1 MKKSLQKKADSIRS
15 FFSREKQD
23 LSNTLLA
30 KGETR
35 LPTFTA
41 LSFMLVVLI
50 PDYFSTVLTF
60 VGFVSVLRKKFAP
73 QNQPRFG
80 ALGISILVYMAWMI
94 VGFFYSSSLVSSFF
108 TLGLWALVFTK
119 YYFINKA
126 ATNKKII
133 DSAMYCGGIGAGI
146 AGAIGIGQMVLYHA
160 DRFLENRFGIGHIM
174 LGEGSLEIGLS
185 TVFNPF
191 WRFINIIMELIVY
204 ILPDFLKDLMP
215 STTFHDFETR
225 ACGTL
230 TNPLFFATIEIM
242 LIPFAAYLFLCSPK
256 LKTRLIGLLCFLLA
270 AGGIACSYSRGPY
283 VYAVLVCIL
292 LLLHGGKKTLKL
304 IGVGVPLLGG
314 AMVFVADRFAT
325 LFNGKS
331 DGTSVFEKISA
342 VFSHIAY
349 VFGGNDPSVAGA
361 SFFGKIIN
369 IFDYVMSLFN
379 GNDIS
384 VSTRTDLWRSIL
396 DMIEKKPIFGYGTG
410 VDHTRQM
417 LHNVYNIKQPHAH
430 NIFLESWVE
439 HGVIGVILF
448 TAILVVF
455 AIYMIRLFAKGGK
468 ARAYAVTL
476 FASVSG
482 FVFCGMTD
490 DLFYG
495 IKPLQYLMMIFGL
508 SQAVYLL
515 YFNNKAKSDGGK

>member
-23 LSNTLLA
+23 LSNTLIA
-30 KGETR
+30 KGDTR

-73 QNQPRFG
+73 QNQPLFG
-80 ALGISILVYMAWMI
+80 ALGISILVYMAWMV
-94 VGFFYSSSLVSSFF
+94 VGFFYTSSLVSAFF

-126 ATNKKII
+126 AVNEKII
-133 DSAMYCGGIGAGI
+133 DSAMYCGGLGAGI

-160 DRFLENRFGIGHIM
+160 DRFLSNHFGIGHITI
-174 LGEGSLEIGLS
+174 GETEIGLS
-185 TVFNPF
+185 TIFNPF
-191 WRFINIIMELIVY
+191 WRFMNIIIELIVY

-215 STTFHDFETR
+215 STTFHNFETR

-242 LIPFAAYLFLCSPK
+242 LLPFAIHLFLYSPK
-256 LKTRLIGLLCFLLA
+256 RKTRLLGLLCFLLA
-270 AGGIACSYSRGPY
+270 AGGIAFSYSRGPY
-283 VYAVLVCIL
+283 VYAVLVCVL
-292 LLLHGGKKTLKL
+292 LLFHGGKKALKL
-304 IGVGVPLLGG
+304 IGVGLPLVGG
-314 AMVFVADRFAT
+314 ALIFVGDRFAT
-325 LFNGKS
+325 LFSSKAGDS
-331 DGTSVFEKISA
+331 SLSEKISG
-342 VFSHIAY
+342 VFNHIAA
-349 VFGGNDPSVAGA
+349 VFGGSDPSVAGT

-384 VSTRTDLWRSIL
+384 VDTRTNLWRSIL
-396 DMIEKKPIFGYGTG
+396 EMIEKKPIFGYGTG
-410 VDHTRQM
+410 VDNTRQM
-417 LHNVYNIKQPHAH
+417 LHNIYNIKQPHAH

-439 HGVIGVILF
+439 HGIIGVILF

-455 AIYMIRLFAKGGK
+455 TVCIIRLFAKGGK
-468 ARAYAVTL
+468 ARAYSVTL
-476 FASVSG
+476 FASVAG
-482 FVFCGMTD
+482 FVFCGLTD

-495 IKPLQYLMMIFGL
+495 IKPLQYLMMILGL
-508 SQAVYLL
+508 TQAVYLL
-515 YFNNKAKSDGGK
+515 YFNKKAKSDGGKQ

>member
-15 FFSREKQD
+15 FLSREKQD
-23 LSNTLLA
+23 LSNTLIA
-30 KGETR
+30 KGDTR

-60 VGFVSVLRKKFAP
+60 VGFVTVLRKKFAP
-73 QNQPRFG
+73 VNQPRFG

-94 VGFFYSSSLVSSFF
+94 VGFFYTSSLVSAFF

-126 ATNKKII
+126 AVNEKII

-146 AGAIGIGQMVLYHA
+146 AGAVGIGQMVLYHV
-160 DRFLENRFGIGHIM
+160 DRFLGLGKLVIEEGRVELGISNI
-174 LGEGSLEIGLS
+174 
-185 TVFNPF
+185 FNPF
-191 WRFINIIMELIVY
+191 WRFINIIMELIIY
-204 ILPDFLKDLMP
+204 IMPEFLKELMP
-215 STTFHDFETR
+215 STTFHNFETR

-242 LIPFAAYLFLCSPK
+242 LLPFAIYLFLCSPK
-256 LKTRLIGLLCFLLA
+256 LKTRLLGLLCFLLA

-283 VYAVLVCIL
+283 VYAVLVCVL
-292 LLLHGGKKTLKL
+292 LLLHGGKKALKL
-304 IGVGVPLLGG
+304 IGVGIPLVGG
-314 AMVFVADRFAT
+314 ALIFVGDRFST
-325 LFNGKS
+325 LFSNKS
-331 DGTSVFEKISA
+331 GGSSLSETVSGVFNHITA
-342 VFSHIAY
+342 VFS
-349 VFGGNDPSVAGA
+349 GSNPSVAEL

-379 GNDIS
+379 GKDIS

-396 DMIEKKPIFGYGTG
+396 DIIEQKPIFGYGTG
-410 VDHTRQM
+410 VDNTRQM
-417 LHNVYNIKQPHAH
+417 LHNIYNIKQPHAH

-455 AIYMIRLFAKGGK
+455 AICMIRLFAKGGK
-468 ARAYAVTL
+468 AKAYAVTL
-476 FASVSG
+476 FASVAG
-482 FVFCGMTD
+482 FVFCGLTD

-495 IKPLQYLMMIFGL
+495 IKPLQYLMMILGL

-515 YFNNKAKSDGGK
+515 YFNKKANSDGGKQ

>member
-1 MKKSLQKKADSIRS
+1 MNKLLQAKEIPD
-15 FFSREKQD
+15 
-23 LSNTLLA
+23 NTLLVR
-30 KGETR
+30 GETR
-35 LPTFTA
+35 LPSFTA

-73 QNQPRFG
+73 KNQPLFG

-94 VGFFYSSSLVSSFF
+94 VGFFYSSALVSSFF

-126 ATNKKII
+126 AVNEKIV
-133 DSAMYCGGIGAGI
+133 DSAMYFGGIGAGI
-146 AGAIGIGQMVLYHA
+146 AGAIGIGQMVLYHI
-160 DRFLENRFGIGHIM
+160 DRFLNSRFGIGHII
-174 LGEGSLEIGLS
+174 LGEGSLEIGIS
-185 TVFNPF
+185 TIFNPF
-191 WRFINIIMELIVY
+191 WRFINIIMELIIY
-204 ILPDFLKDLMP
+204 ILPDFLKNLMH

-242 LIPFAAYLFLCSPK
+242 LLPFAIYLFLCSPTR
-256 LKTRLIGLLCFLLA
+256 KTRILGLLCFLLA

-292 LLLHGGKKTLKL
+292 LLFHGGKKALKL

-314 AMVFVADRFAT
+314 AMVFVADRFST
-325 LFNGKS
+325 LFSSKGS
-331 DGTSVFEKISA
+331 GSSLSETVAGVFDHISA
-342 VFSHIAY
+342 VFS
-349 VFGGNDPSVAGA
+349 GSDA
-361 SFFGKIIN
+361 SFFGKIID

-379 GNDIS
+379 SNDVS

-439 HGVIGVILF
+439 HGIIGVILF

-455 AIYMIRLFAKGGK
+455 AIYMIRLFVKGGK

-476 FASVSG
+476 FASVAG
-482 FVFCGMTD
+482 FVFCGLTD

-515 YFNNKAKSDGGK
+515 YFNKKANSDGGK

>member
-1 MKKSLQKKADSIRS
+1 MMKKSLPEKANSICS
-15 FFSREKQD
+15 FLSREKQD
-23 LSNTLLA
+23 WSNTLLV

-50 PDYFSTVLTF
+50 PDYFSTILTF

-126 ATNKKII
+126 ATREEII

-146 AGAIGIGQMVLYHA
+146 AGAIGIGQMVLYHL
-160 DRFLENRFGIGHIM
+160 DRI
-174 LGEGSLEIGLS
+174 LGLGKLVIAEGSIELGIS
-185 TVFNPF
+185 NIFNPF
-191 WRFINIIMELIVY
+191 WRFINIIIELVVY
-204 ILPDFLKDLMP
+204 VLPDFLKDLMP
-215 STTFHDFETR
+215 STTFHNFETR

-242 LIPFAAYLFLCSPK
+242 LLPFAIYLFLYSPK
-256 LKTRLIGLLCFLLA
+256 RKTRLLGLLCFLLA

-283 VYAVLVCIL
+283 VYAVLVCVL
-292 LLLHGGKKTLKL
+292 LLFHGGKKALKL
-304 IGVGVPLLGG
+304 IGVGVPLLG
-314 AMVFVADRFAT
+314 FVMIFAFDRFLT
-325 LFNGKS
+325 LFNGK
-331 DGTSVFEKISA
+331 
-342 VFSHIAY
+342 
-349 VFGGNDPSVAGA
+349 
-361 SFFGKIIN
+361 
-369 IFDYVMSLFN
+369 
-379 GNDIS
+379 DIS
-384 VSTRTDLWRSIL
+384 VNTRTVLWESIF
-396 DMIEKKPIFGYGTG
+396 DIISKKPIFGYGTG
-410 VDHTRQM
+410 VDNTRQM
-417 LHNVYNIKQPHAH
+417 LHNIYNIKQPHAH

-439 HGVIGVILF
+439 HGIIGVILF

-455 AIYMIRLFAKGGK
+455 TICMIRLFSKGGK
-468 ARAYAVTL
+468 AKAYSVTL
-476 FASVSG
+476 FASVAG

-515 YFNNKAKSDGGK
+515 YFNKKAKSDGGKQ